1 GTDAHSPPSKADSSA
16 EGTSQGKGKTLR
28 DSKKKP
34 EENKEKCSEDETD
47 HDKVFDC
54 LQKQEDLA
62 NAGTGVNQP
71 DGSEKYDGK
80 ARNQTSNENDGQRQ
94 RQSDSDG
101 SAAGCE
107 ATTVD
112 STTDATQPDKSNQAG
127 YNPKDVN
134 PVAST
139 NEDEA
144 KEKPNQENEQKEGAK
159 AADTAGK
166 DVSSVKQPNTE
177 KSSPCSGISDD
188 EYDTGR
194 CGFTLFDKS
203 SPQCPNGP
211 DSTSPGNSAGGVGS
225 TQIQNPGSSGP
236 GSTAVSGDGSSHTG
250 TRGGQQGDSASSS
263 SNFGLPNFDLANMIP
278 KGPNVPG
285 GGFVPL
291 KREHVTLNEDNEKL
305 MKQGPPS
312 HGGPDGPD
320 LTADVLTAT
329 TPVLFFLS
337 AVTVALLGYSLW
349 KHFAYVA
356 KRRRT
361 FRTVRDVPSPPLD
374 EEILEHLQRGELT
387 PRDYG
392 YTLVRDTQPASTS
405 GRGRSPRVHKRTL
418 IELHLEVLH
427 EREAASWENV
437 KDDYLQIVVQ
447 QFAQDLMRC
456 GQGYSSSTV
465 CAAHLDS
472 PNDDATTQC
481 PPTNSDGPDAC
492 PLHDP
497 DAWSCMDSI
506 QFATDPSASN
516 EEDRWHCMETIQLDD
531 EQHGYSDHGDATSY
545 CAQWIPWIEQHKH
558 ILRDCTTQPWFLQLK
573 SEWKQ
578 YLREHMAANADH
590 GHTALGERRNI
601 PSTARKKRRLWKEWV
616 AQQHRQMCMYNAQ
629 EWCQHLL
636 NSVEQAAVSHNGQAP
651 RVDAA
656 LAVDKVMG
664 TADVLRVRDVPR
676 SQPLHRQP
684 YMKKRATAQTWILIL
699 ALVIEQCEV
708 ECRLQEREYY
718 VDDLLEQL

>member
-1 GTDAHSPPSKADSSA
+1 MDRMEALMDALGSNCDNAGWQHWLTHAKHAHVGHNEGDRIACRLMTLASYFLEGWSHTARLDDDDNTNNMKLKGYMRCAVVHMFSEILNESECRSKWGTFYGWYSVQGMMTEGGITKSAGMPQCEMYRLLDITRGNWSMSQEIKERLRNNDGLQSMLERHQEKSTCHNTIRKEKKKKSTPLDANRQTDKASGNIEVQETLKRELKRVLKKVEREISVKGANDPDEKDSDGEETLSEDDEADEPNKEIAGGKYTNSNNTNTNTQTPGAGGPAARKPAVTKPQAPASPVLPARPPPPPPGPPPSPPTPTKEGTDAHSPPSKADSSA

-80 ARNQTSNENDGQRQ
+80 GPVGVHGASRSIEVSAGTSFTAPVVPPG
-94 RQSDSDG
+94 
-101 SAAGCE
+101 E

-320 LTADVLTAT
+320 LTAD
-329 TPVLFFLS
+329 
-337 AVTVALLGYSLW
+337 
-349 KHFAYVA
+349 
-356 KRRRT
+356 
-361 FRTVRDVPSPPLD
+361 
-374 EEILEHLQRGELT
+374 
-387 PRDYG
+387 
-392 YTLVRDTQPASTS
+392 
-405 GRGRSPRVHKRTL
+405 
-418 IELHLEVLH
+418 
-427 EREAASWENV
+427 
-437 KDDYLQIVVQ
+437 
-447 QFAQDLMRC
+447 
-456 GQGYSSSTV
+456 
-465 CAAHLDS
+465 
-472 PNDDATTQC
+472 
-481 PPTNSDGPDAC
+481 
-492 PLHDP
+492 
-497 DAWSCMDSI
+497 
-506 QFATDPSASN
+506 
-516 EEDRWHCMETIQLDD
+516 
-531 EQHGYSDHGDATSY
+531 
-545 CAQWIPWIEQHKH
+545 
-558 ILRDCTTQPWFLQLK
+558 
-573 SEWKQ
+573 
-578 YLREHMAANADH
+578 
-590 GHTALGERRNI
+590 
-601 PSTARKKRRLWKEWV
+601 
-616 AQQHRQMCMYNAQ
+616 
-629 EWCQHLL
+629 
-636 NSVEQAAVSHNGQAP
+636 
-651 RVDAA
+651 
-656 LAVDKVMG
+656 
-664 TADVLRVRDVPR
+664 
-676 SQPLHRQP
+676 
-684 YMKKRATAQTWILIL
+684 
-699 ALVIEQCEV
+699 
-708 ECRLQEREYY
+708 
-718 VDDLLEQL
+718 